1 MTGLPDRPADRSQRA
16 VPAAEASVVG
26 TAGCSRLGAD
36 GISNCTADEMTVD
49 LECDDP
55 CSDEQVVRLA
65 RE

>member
-16 VPAAEASVVG
+16 VPAAVASVVG

-36 GISNCTADEMTVD
+36 GIYNCSADKMTFNHECVD
-49 LECDDP
+49 P
-55 CSDEQVVRLA
+55 SSDEDDVRLA